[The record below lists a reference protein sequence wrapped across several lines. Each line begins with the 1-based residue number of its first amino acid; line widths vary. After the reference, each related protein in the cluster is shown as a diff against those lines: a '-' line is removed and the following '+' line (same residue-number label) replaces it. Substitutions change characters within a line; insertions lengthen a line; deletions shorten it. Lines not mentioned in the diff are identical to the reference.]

1 VPNPKETSIGAL
13 LSGAAVA
20 VGSAV
25 SLADATVDDIAV
37 ANRLPAPGWDPYG
50 WWMSLSED
58 PPYDAPNGAQP
69 TRPTIRAFFSNHP
82 GEVSKGCRVAITK
95 ATFTINRRRSALLAC
110 PEGVRRARTTTGQG
124 QPTSTDLR
132 IAMPSSPPT
141 TRRLPSGSRVVV
153 WLARGWCSGVQAL
166 NPEPGE

>member
-82 GEVSKGCRVAITK
+82 GEVSKLPGGNHEGHVHHQSPALCSSGVPGGRPAREDNHWSGPAHLHRLEDRHAVLSPHHQEAAI
-95 ATFTINRRRSALLAC
+95 RQ
-110 PEGVRRARTTTGQG
+110 QG
-124 QPTSTDLR
+124 
-132 IAMPSSPPT
+132 
-141 TRRLPSGSRVVV
+141 GRVVGTGLV
-153 WLARGWCSGVQAL
+153 QRGAGA
-166 NPEPGE
+166 EP